1 MAEVWG
7 STGRQSKRER
17 SNTEDGK
24 KWFGFI
30 VHIITDTALQR
41 VTSRLDRSFGFEL
54 HNSYLLLFIRADC
67 LEKLGQRKKIDFKR
81 ILTSP

>member
-54 HNSYLLLFIRADC
+54 LGLARYSERGSYGA
-67 LEKLGQRKKIDFKR
+67 
-81 ILTSP
+81 TSS